1 MNRGRKEENP
11 RLPCDVFG
19 LFCVTIGFSSLLV
32 DVYVD
37 SATTQDI
44 FLYISCAHYSIY
56 PVLSNV
62 QAQFSEVNVFES
74 NS

>member
-19 LFCVTIGFSSLLV
+19 LLCNDWVFEFV
-32 DVYVD
+32 VYVD

-44 FLYISCAHYSIY
+44 FLYISCANYSIY